1 MMFLLAGALRGFNN
15 QLLAGL
21 KFMGKMS
28 PGNIVA
34 AASSQ
39 IYSFVA
45 ILNKFYAFEGRVVGL
60 IAYLLYLVARKKMVI
75 HIFLSK
81 VFSIIRSQTSWF
93 FISFKLVCSSWFGN
107 LKFLPQ
113 RCSEQLQAFKQQL
126 ICEAR
131 SPDSAA
137 PKYKIPIYRQIA
149 KNA

>member
-1 MMFLLAGALRGFNN
+1 
-15 QLLAGL
+15 
-21 KFMGKMS
+21 MS

-39 IYSFVA
+39 IYSFDA

-113 RCSEQLQAFKQQL
+113 RCLEQLQAFKQQL

-131 SPDSAA
+131 SQDSAA

>member
-60 IAYLLYLVARKKMVI
+60 IAYLYSV
-75 HIFLSK
+75 
-81 VFSIIRSQTSWF
+81 
-93 FISFKLVCSSWFGN
+93 SFGAS
-107 LKFLPQ
+107 
-113 RCSEQLQAFKQQL
+113 
-126 ICEAR
+126 
-131 SPDSAA
+131 
-137 PKYKIPIYRQIA
+137 
-149 KNA
+149 

>member
-1 MMFLLAGALRGFNN
+1 MMFLLARALRGFNN

-21 KFMGKMS
+21 KFMG

-81 VFSIIRSQTSWF
+81 VFSIIRSQTS
-93 FISFKLVCSSWFGN
+93 
-107 LKFLPQ
+107 
-113 RCSEQLQAFKQQL
+113 
-126 ICEAR
+126 
-131 SPDSAA
+131 
-137 PKYKIPIYRQIA
+137 
-149 KNA
+149 